1 MHPDLEVI
9 LATGPILGVCGWVQ
23 GSGEARYRGDVS
35 RTREKPQDRTEG
47 MGNFFLGEKK
57 ILCFGGNRSLLRP

>member
-1 MHPDLEVI
+1 M
-9 LATGPILGVCGWVQ
+9 Q